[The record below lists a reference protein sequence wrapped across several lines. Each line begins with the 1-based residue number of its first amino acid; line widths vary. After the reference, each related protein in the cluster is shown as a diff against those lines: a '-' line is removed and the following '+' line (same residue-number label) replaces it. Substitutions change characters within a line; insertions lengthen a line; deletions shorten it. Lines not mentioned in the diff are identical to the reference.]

1 MLRCERQLKEIFD
14 KIPILQNSIRN
25 VLLFFEFCCHVHIQE
40 ADYFEKI
47 IEFDKNKFVKR
58 ILKKLDRSDTFEL
71 MIRLK
76 LISKW
81 YLNWQNSTI
90 ADLETLVVIK
100 IN

>member
-47 IEFDKNKFVKR
+47 IEFVKNKFVKR

-76 LISKW
+76 LISKMIFKLAKQ
-81 YLNWQNSTI
+81 YDSGSRDTRRH
-90 ADLETLVVIK
+90 
-100 IN
+100 

>member
-1 MLRCERQLKEIFD
+1 MI
-14 KIPILQNSIRN
+14 S
-25 VLLFFEFCCHVHIQE
+25 LLFSEFCCHVHIQE

-76 LISKW
+76 LISKMIFKLAKQ
-81 YLNWQNSTI
+81 YDSGSRHSSSLK
-90 ADLETLVVIK
+90 LIK
-100 IN
+100 NNLIFNL